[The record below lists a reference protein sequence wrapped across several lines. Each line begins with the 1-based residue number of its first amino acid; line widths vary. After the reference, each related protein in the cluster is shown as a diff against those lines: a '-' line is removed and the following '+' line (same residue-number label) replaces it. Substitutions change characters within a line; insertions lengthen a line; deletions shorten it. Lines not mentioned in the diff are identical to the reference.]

1 MMNQGFSRL
10 LCVLWRFCEQR
21 FFPAPA
27 VNRKKRT
34 KRAELLHVPAA
45 ITSYQLEGRFPLKPL
60 VLGLVALAAS
70 AAPPPLAF
78 EVASIKPAPPPKD
91 NRLSIRT
98 SQDQGRLTMTNV
110 SLRNILTQAYKVK
123 EHQLT
128 TPDWMETTRFDIT
141 AKLPQGATKDQ
152 VPEMLQTLL
161 ADRFKLTM
169 HKESKVLPVYALVA
183 AKGGPKLHEVE
194 SAGGLRMMMSPK
206 GREMSGR
213 ATLNDL
219 ADTLSNSLDRA
230 VIDATG
236 LKGIYEIQLAWTPD
250 ESDSVA
256 SKMQRRPA
264 GPEGGDNKTGD
275 SADSP
280 TLFVALQEKMGLKLE
295 PRKSPAEI
303 IVVDSAEKVPTEN

>member
-1 MMNQGFSRL
+1 LASFCVFASKDFSGS
-10 LCVLWRFCEQR
+10 
-21 FFPAPA
+21 AA

-34 KRAELLHVPAA
+34 KPEELLHVPAA
-45 ITSYQLEGRFPLKPL
+45 ITSYQLEGRFHLKPL
-60 VLGLVALAAS
+60 ILGLVALAAS
-70 AAPPPLAF
+70 AATPPLAF
-78 EVASIKPAPPPKD
+78 EVTSIKPAPPPKD
-91 NRLSIRT
+91 NRLSIRI

-110 SLRNILTQAYKVK
+110 SLRNVLMQAYKVK

-169 HKESKVLPVYALVA
+169 HKESKVLPVYALVV
-183 AKGGPKLHEVE
+183 AKGGPRLKE
-194 SAGGLRMMMSPK
+194 SETSGGLRMMMSPK

-219 ADTLSNSLDRA
+219 ADTLSNTLDRA
-230 VIDATG
+230 VVDATG
-236 LKGIYEIQLAWTPD
+236 LKGIYEIDLTWTPD

-256 SKMQRRPA
+256 SKMPRHPA
-264 GPEGGDNKTGD
+264 GPEGADNKSGD

-303 IVVDSAEKVPTEN
+303 IVVDSAEKIPTEN